1 MARLE
6 PNTIIASSL
15 DNFLIFDNQ
24 YYTLLPNANVS
35 ILNSAVGQNIT
46 LTFED
51 ADDPDAAKIILE
63 GKPNVNITS
72 RTFNTSGST
81 TQLMFSLIEC
91 LKMNSIVYD
100 VYKYS
105 ILDSGKD
112 RNGFDVN
119 RETHREKKKCCK

>member
-24 YYTLLPNANVS
+24 YHTLLPNAIVG

-51 ADDPDAAKIILE
+51 ADDADAAKIVLE

-91 LKMNSIVYD
+91 LKMNKSEYFPYV
-100 VYKYS
+100 S
-105 ILDSGKD
+105 
-112 RNGFDVN
+112 
-119 RETHREKKKCCK
+119 

>member
-6 PNTIIASSL
+6 PSTIIASSL

-100 VYKYS
+100 VFPANTNTIQMGIDTSRKWRITS
-105 ILDSGKD
+105 NSGL
-112 RNGFDVN
+112 
-119 RETHREKKKCCK
+119 